1 MVLFDENKLKSKGEN
16 VQFWSGV
23 DILHP
28 ELVSI
33 GNHVAFHNGVFL
45 SPCGQWI
52 TIGNNTH
59 FAPYGVLY
67 GPLTIGNNV
76 AVAAHVVFASVG
88 HGYDRIDIPMV
99 EQKVNKKEI
108 IVEDDVWIGANAVI
122 IGGIRIGAHSIVGAG
137 AVVTHD
143 VEPYSVVGGTPARLI
158 RKRDAHG

>member
-1 MVLFDENKLKSKGEN
+1 MPKFEIDKLKQKGEK
-16 VQFWSGV
+16 VEFWSDV

-33 GNHVAFHNGVFL
+33 GNDVAFHNGVFL

-52 TIGNNTH
+52 TIGDHCH
-59 FAPYGVLY
+59 FAPYCVLY
-67 GPLTIGNNV
+67 GPLTIGNHV

-99 EQKVNKKEI
+99 QQKTEKAEI
-108 IVEDDVWIGANAVI
+108 IIEDDVWIGANAVI
-122 IGGIRIGAHSIVGAG
+122 IGGVCIGAHSIVGAG

-143 VEPYSVVGGTPARLI
+143 VEPYSVVGGTTAKLI
-158 RKRDAHG
+158 RKRDANG